1 MSKVYQMVINAVME
15 KTYQEEVQIQHNGR
29 TVLCMGT
36 APFPVIILKQSPQG
50 GRKNPAHACKK
61 GMWAENEA
69 TTKALREKKCTS
81 VARRRSQDRL
91 KGNRLRS
98 AEDQI
103 SLGLGAKFM
112 LRGHGKVYS
121 EERWYVF
128 LDIVPLLS

>member
-15 KTYQEEVQIQHNGR
+15 KRIRRRCKSKHNGR

-50 GRKNPAHACKK
+50 GRKNPAHVCKK

-81 VARRRSQDRL
+81 VARRSQDRL

-103 SLGLGAKFM
+103 TLGSWTKVM